1 MNLKFSE
8 IMIEAIIFDFGDV
21 FINIDNEVCMNELKK
36 LGLKEWNDD
45 LAVLNIQYETG
56 KIDELEF
63 FSSFQKHIPNHD
75 VVEIRTAWN
84 SLLQDFPLERLE
96 FLQML
101 TSKYKL
107 YLLSNTDQT
116 HIEKFEHK
124 FGMSFARDFYSCF
137 EKVYFSFE
145 FGFRKPDEK
154 AFQFIINN
162 HNLTPKKTL
171 FVDDNINNILGAQK
185 LGLKTWHLDPKT
197 EDVTQ
202 LPLILN
208 AVHD

>member
-21 FINIDNEVCMNELKK
+21 FINIDNELCMNELKK
-36 LGLKEWNDD
+36 LGLKEWNED
-45 LAVLNIQYETG
+45 LTNLNILYETG

-63 FSSFQKHIPNHD
+63 FTGFQKHIPNRD
-75 VVEIRTAWN
+75 IVEIRAAWN
-84 SLLQDFPLERLE
+84 SLVQDFPLERLE

-101 TSKYKL
+101 TSQYKL
-107 YLLSNTDQT
+107 YLLSNADNT
-116 HIEKFEHK
+116 HVDKFEHK
-124 FGMSFARDFYSCF
+124 FGLSFARDFYSCF

-162 HNLTPKKTL
+162 HNLIPKKTL
-171 FVDDNINNILGAQK
+171 FVDDSEANIESAKKI
-185 LGLKTWHLDPKT
+185 GLQTWHLNPKT
-197 EDVTQ
+197 QDVTQ
-202 LPLILN
+202 LPSIIKSL
-208 AVHD
+208 HD